1 MVYTWRRKKHGG
13 ILKFKDDILG
23 IQPLEGVRVTGG
35 YSYYWREAHTNA
47 EGKFSIPEKWS
58 FNIDYE
64 ANFDAENF
72 LLEDG
77 HSDFGEDL
85 EIEKNNMSGDW
96 KETFTGYRAKWCIVW
111 TAAYQYWYG
120 NNFGLK
126 RPRQNTATNWSLD
139 IEVYY
144 DEYKTD
150 DYYAEN
156 NENTQGEHSFWLSA
170 EDIGILAVGIS
181 PWVLYSTTIHEIAH
195 SSHYWNMKTTNPLI
209 PQSAEFGSLDS
220 NYTDTYARGIENYF
234 SNEKYKKRRR
244 DYNFQY
250 TGLVEDLMGTYE
262 DSPCKQKDVYGFSIT
277 SIEAAFFQNKT
288 FSGMKSYLK
297 KNNPSGKDG
306 VHYTSSALDKIFKC
320 WGIK

>member
-1 MVYTWRRKKHGG
+1 
-13 ILKFKDDILG
+13 
-23 IQPLEGVRVTGG
+23 
-35 YSYYWREAHTNA
+35 
-47 EGKFSIPEKWS
+47 
-58 FNIDYE
+58 
-64 ANFDAENF
+64 
-72 LLEDG
+72 
-77 HSDFGEDL
+77 
-85 EIEKNNMSGDW
+85 
-96 KETFTGYRAKWCIVW
+96 
-111 TAAYQYWYG
+111 
-120 NNFGLK
+120 
-126 RPRQNTATNWSLD
+126 
-139 IEVYY
+139 
-144 DEYKTD
+144 
-150 DYYAEN
+150 
-156 NENTQGEHSFWLSA
+156 
-170 EDIGILAVGIS
+170 
-181 PWVLYSTTIHEIAH
+181 
-195 SSHYWNMKTTNPLI
+195 MKTTNPLI

-297 KNNPSGKDG
+297 KNNPSGKNG